1 MGINQGPISL
11 DQKYTQGSGHVFLT
25 GIQALVRL
33 PMAQIRRDRA
43 NGLKTAGFVSGYRG
57 SPLGGYDQQLFAARK
72 HLDQYN
78 IKFQPG
84 VNEDLAATAIWG
96 SQQLNLSKGAN
107 YDGIVGIWYGK
118 GPGVDRCGDVF
129 RHGNAAGSAK
139 DGGVLCLAGDD
150 HGAKSSTVPHQSD
163 HAFISALMPYLYPS
177 SIHEMIEMGLLG
189 IAMSRYSGCWVG
201 MKVITETVETTAEV
215 DLSDEMKP
223 FIIPTDFEMPP
234 GGLNLRWPDDRYD
247 QDRRLQDYKGFAA
260 IAFARANKVNRI
272 TMDSPNARFGIMA
285 SGKSYEDIRQALRE
299 LGITPDVAAKI
310 GLRLYKIGMPWPL
323 EPQGVREFAVGLEEI
338 FIVEERREIVEN
350 QVKQELFNWRD
361 DVRPRI
367 VGKMDEHDKRFLTFA
382 AELSVASLASSLTE
396 RLLRLN
402 LNPEIAEM
410 LRAKAD
416 WFNGREATQMQAV
429 SPVTR
434 TPYFCSGCPHNTSTK
449 VPEGS
454 RAFAG
459 IGCHFMALWMDRNT
473 ETFTHM
479 GGEGVPWV
487 GVAPFTNEQHVFANL
502 GDGTYF
508 HSGSLAIRQAV
519 ASGANI
525 TYKILYNDATAMTG
539 GQHVDG
545 ELTPQQITF
554 QLHAEGIREIYL
566 VSENPHL
573 YPVADIAPG
582 AKVAHRD
589 ELDAVMKACRQVKG
603 ASAIVFVQTCAAE
616 KRRRRKRGL
625 MEDPA
630 RRVLINPAVCEGCG
644 DCSVQ
649 SNCISVEPLETEFG
663 RKRTINQSACNKDYS
678 CLKGFCPSFVTID
691 GGTLRRRAPS
701 GLENKAAGDL
711 GELPEPASKPALDRP
726 YNVAVGGVGGT
737 GVLTIGALLG
747 MAAHIE
753 GKASMILDMSGLA
766 QKGGAV
772 LSHVRLS
779 EHTADVTC
787 SRIVTGTADLV
798 IAADEVVAASK
809 ETMTLCELSRTAGV
823 INSHVIPTADF
834 ILNRDFNFQSRKVN
848 HVLETALRKDSAFV
862 DFTRPAETLLG
873 DAIATNMM
881 MMGYAYQRGLL
892 PLSAAAIEQ
901 AIEVNGVAIK
911 MNTQAFRLGRL
922 AAADPARI
930 EAMMKGHDEATSAK
944 SLDSMSL
951 DEIIAHRTAHLAAYQ
966 NEKLAAR
973 YQALVKQVRDA
984 ALDRGFG
991 EQLPRAVAINYA
1003 KLLAYKD
1010 EYEVARLYTD
1020 GHFEQQLR
1028 DQFDGDFRISF
1039 NLAPPILGGGKD
1051 ALGRPKKRAFGTWMM
1066 PVFKLLARM
1075 RWLRGTPLDIFG
1087 HSADRRLERDLIAG
1101 YEKDVATVL
1110 GLLSAANHDAAVE
1123 LLSLPD
1129 RIRGYGPVK
1138 EKAVRDAQVRYAQ
1151 LAADLANPPPAPRQI
1166 AAE

>member
-43 NGLKTAGFVSGYRG
+43 AGLNTAGFISGYRG

-72 HLDQYN
+72 HLEQYN

-96 SQQLNLSKGAN
+96 SQQLNLSPGAK
-107 YDGIVGIWYGK
+107 YDGAVGIWYGK

-129 RHGNAAGSAK
+129 RHGNTAGSAK
-139 DGGVLCLAGDD
+139 NGGVLCLAGDD

-201 MKVITETVETTAEV
+201 MKVITETVETTAEI
-215 DLSDEMKP
+215 DLTDEMTP
-223 FIIPTDFEMPP
+223 FVIPTDFELPP
-234 GGLNLRWPDDRYD
+234 GGLNLRWPDDRYE

-260 IAFARANKVNRI
+260 IAFARANKVNRV
-272 TMDSPNARFGIMA
+272 TMDSPNARYGIMA

-299 LGITPDVAAKI
+299 LGITPEIATKI

-323 EPQGVREFAVGLEEI
+323 EPEGVRQFAVGLEEI

-402 LNPEIAEM
+402 LNPEIAGM

-429 SPVTR
+429 APVTR

-508 HSGSLAIRQAV
+508 HSGTLAIRQAV
-519 ASGANI
+519 SSGANI

-545 ELTPQQITF
+545 ELSPQQITF
-554 QLHAEGIREIYL
+554 QLHSEGIREIYL
-566 VSENPHL
+566 VSENPDA
-573 YPVADIAPG
+573 YPASEIAPG
-582 AKVAHRD
+582 VKTAHRD
-589 ELDAVMKACRQVKG
+589 ELDAVMKTCRTLKG
-603 ASAIVFVQTCAAE
+603 TSAIVFVQTCAAE
-616 KRRRRKRGL
+616 KRRRRKRGT
-625 MEDPA
+625 MEDPQ

-649 SNCISVEPLETEFG
+649 SNCISVEPLETELG
-663 RKRTINQSACNKDYS
+663 RKRTINQSTCNKDYS
-678 CLKGFCPSFVTID
+678 CLKGFCPSFVTVD
-691 GGTLRRRAPS
+691 GGKLRRRAPP
-701 GLENKAAGDL
+701 DL
-711 GELPEPASKPALDRP
+711 GDIANLPEPAAQPALERP
-726 YNVAVGGVGGT
+726 YNIAVGGVGGT

-798 IAADEVVAASK
+798 LAADEVVAASK
-809 ETMTLCELSRTAGV
+809 ETITLCESSRTHGV

-834 ILNRDFNFQSRKVN
+834 ILNRDFNFQTRKVN
-848 HVLETALRKDSAFV
+848 SVLENALTKNSSFF
-862 DFTRPAETLLG
+862 DFTKPAEVLLG
-873 DAIATNMM
+873 DSIATNIMM
-881 MMGYAYQRGLL
+881 LGYAYQKGLL

-901 AIEVNGVAIK
+901 AIEVNGVSIK

-922 AAADPARI
+922 AAADPARL
-930 EAMMKGHDEATSAK
+930 AQMMKGRDDTVAPKTLDE
-944 SLDSMSL
+944 MSL
-951 DEIIAHRTAHLAAYQ
+951 DEIIAHRSALLTDYQ
-966 NEKLAAR
+966 NEKLARR
-973 YQALVKQVRDA
+973 YRDLVAKVRDA
-984 ALDRGFG
+984 ATKGGYSDA
-991 EQLPRAVAINYA
+991 LPRSVAINYA

-1020 GHFEQQLR
+1020 GKFEQQLR
-1028 DQFDGDFRISF
+1028 DQFDGDFKINF
-1039 NLAPPILGGGKD
+1039 NLAPPILGGGVD
-1051 ALGRPKKRAFGTWMM
+1051 ALGRPKKRAFGAWMM
-1066 PVFKLLARM
+1066 PLFRVLAKLRG
-1075 RWLRGTPLDIFG
+1075 LRGTAFDIFG
-1087 HSADRRLERDLIAG
+1087 YSADRRLERDLIAG

-1110 GLLSAANHDAAVE
+1110 GLLSPLTLDTAVE

-1138 EKAVRDAQVRYAQ
+1138 EKAVQDAKARYAQ
-1151 LAADLANPPPAPRQI
+1151 LAADLVNPPPAPRQI